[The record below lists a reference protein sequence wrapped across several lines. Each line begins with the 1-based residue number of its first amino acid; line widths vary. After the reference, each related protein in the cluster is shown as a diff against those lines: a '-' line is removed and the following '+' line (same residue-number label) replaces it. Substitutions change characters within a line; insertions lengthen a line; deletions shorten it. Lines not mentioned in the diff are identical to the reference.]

1 MFAKFGKEVTF
12 KRFIQSYNILFKDE
26 MGCLIHLG
34 MEGLK
39 TLAEKVTVP
48 PKSSEVSHSNFS
60 DDDSEF
66 IDSLAFPYDGN

>member
-1 MFAKFGKEVTF
+1 
-12 KRFIQSYNILFKDE
+12 
-26 MGCLIHLG
+26 

-39 TLAEKVTVP
+39 TLAEKVTVL
-48 PKSSEVSHSNFS
+48 PKSSEVCHSNFS